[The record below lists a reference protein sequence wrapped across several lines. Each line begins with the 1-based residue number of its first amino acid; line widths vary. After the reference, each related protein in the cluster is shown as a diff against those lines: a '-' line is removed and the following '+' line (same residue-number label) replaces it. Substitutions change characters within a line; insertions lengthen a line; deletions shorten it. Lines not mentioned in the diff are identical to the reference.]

1 MAISTA
7 FRSEVTPLLG
17 RIWRPLVVA
26 GAALVLALGGLAL
39 TRTGLFHVRS
49 VDVGGNAHLSRAEV
63 VRLAGVTT
71 RSNAIWLD
79 EDAAR
84 ARLEQDPWVARAE
97 VEVSLPWTVR
107 VTILERTPV
116 ATMDRG
122 AGPLLVAGDGTV
134 LGAAVRTSGL
144 PSIVTPPSWVAGVEQ
159 VDLQGAARAL
169 GSLEPAILERVHRV
183 EVDPVQGLSL
193 VLKDGVRVSFGSAR
207 LLDQKARA
215 LGDVLAW
222 AEQMGERV
230 RSIDVTAPT
239 APAVIAVS

>member
-1 MAISTA
+1 MAISTV
-7 FRSEVTPLLG
+7 FRSEVTRLLG
-17 RIWRPLVVA
+17 RIWRPLVTA
-26 GAALVLALGGLAL
+26 GAAVVLALGGLAL
-39 TRTGLFHVRS
+39 TRTGMFHVRS
-49 VDVGGNAHLSRAEV
+49 VDVGGNVHLSRAEV

-79 EDAAR
+79 EGAAR

-97 VEVSLPWTVR
+97 VEVSLPWTVH
-107 VTILERTPV
+107 VTIVERTPV

-134 LGAAVRTSGL
+134 LGVATRTRGL
-144 PSIVTPPSWVAGVEQ
+144 AIIVTPPSWVAGVEQ

-183 EVDPVQGLSL
+183 ELDPVKGLSL

-207 LLDQKARA
+207 SLDQKARA
-215 LGDVLAW
+215 LVDVLAW

-239 APAVIAVS
+239 APAVIPVS